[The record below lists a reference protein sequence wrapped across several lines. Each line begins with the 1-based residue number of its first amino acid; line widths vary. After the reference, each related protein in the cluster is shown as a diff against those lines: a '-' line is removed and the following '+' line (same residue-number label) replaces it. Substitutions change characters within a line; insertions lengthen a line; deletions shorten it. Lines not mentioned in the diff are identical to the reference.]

1 MYRVLSF
8 SAVALAVKFLVGF
21 VLTKL
26 FALFLGPSG
35 LALLGNLKNFTQ
47 LLHSYGTLGMQ
58 SGIIRFASEWKSQPK
73 KIANLVG
80 TLNIIFTI
88 SALIGGSFIF
98 FFSSALSLTIFQNT
112 SFDYIFKIIAV
123 ILPLQGFHLMYYSIL
138 QGLGNYKRV
147 VWQAVL
153 MDLIK
158 VALTSILV
166 LKYDLVG
173 ALIAMVVAP
182 VFYFLLSVWNTA
194 ITLKIFRYNWSKA
207 VAKNLALY
215 AMMSLFSSIAIPI
228 VYIVIR
234 NKITTDLGVDNAGY
248 WEAANQFSFFYFMV
262 LNSIIMMYV
271 LPKISENQKVSFF
284 RKQAS
289 EYFLRLIPV
298 FVVGL
303 VLLFL
308 FRDIA
313 IWILFD
319 DSFRPVSELMLWQLL
334 GDVFRAASLVLVAY
348 IHAHRLITHYI
359 TIDLVLSFSL
369 ILFSFFFIEQFG
381 LIGAVKAH
389 FVSYLIYFVAI
400 VFLLRKT
407 LFWASD
413 E

>member
-1 MYRVLSF
+1 M
-8 SAVALAVKFLVGF
+8 
-21 VLTKL
+21 LTKL

-73 KIANLVG
+73 KIASLVG

-98 FFSSALSLTIFQNT
+98 FFSSALSLAIFQNT

-166 LKYDLVG
+166 LNYDLVG
-173 ALIAMVVAP
+173 ALIAMVVTP

-234 NKITTDLGVDNAGY
+234 NKITSDLGVDNAGY

-289 EYFLRLIPV
+289 EYFLKLIPV

-303 VLLFL
+303 VLLFF

>member
-289 EYFLRLIPV
+289 EYFLKLIPV

>member
-215 AMMSLFSSIAIPI
+215 AMMSLSSSIAIPI

-248 WEAANQFSFFYFMV
+248 WEAVNQFSFFYFMV

-289 EYFLRLIPV
+289 EYFLKLIPV

>member
-248 WEAANQFSFFYFMV
+248 WEAVNQFSFFYFMV

-289 EYFLRLIPV
+289 EYFLKLIPV

-369 ILFSFFFIEQFG
+369 ILFSFFFIDQFG

>member
-289 EYFLRLIPV
+289 EYFLKLIPV

-381 LIGAVKAH
+381 LIGAVRAH

>member
-194 ITLKIFRYNWSKA
+194 ITLKILRYNWSKA

-248 WEAANQFSFFYFMV
+248 WEAVNQFSFFYFMV

-289 EYFLRLIPV
+289 EYFLKLIPV

-319 DSFRPVSELMLWQLL
+319 DSFRPVSELMLWQLS

>member
-158 VALTSILV
+158 VSLTSILV

-289 EYFLRLIPV
+289 EYFLKLIPV

-381 LIGAVKAH
+381 LIGAVRAH

-407 LFWASD
+407 LFCASD

>member
-248 WEAANQFSFFYFMV
+248 WEAVNQFSFFYFMV

-289 EYFLRLIPV
+289 EYFLKLIPV

-319 DSFRPVSELMLWQLL
+319 DSFRPVSELMLWQLS

>member
-173 ALIAMVVAP
+173 ALIAIVVAP

-289 EYFLRLIPV
+289 EYFLKLIPV

-381 LIGAVKAH
+381 LIGAVRAH

>member
-98 FFSSALSLTIFQNT
+98 FFSSALSLTIFQNI

-289 EYFLRLIPV
+289 EYFLKLIPF

>member
-1 MYRVLSF
+1 M
-8 SAVALAVKFLVGF
+8 
-21 VLTKL
+21 LTKL
-26 FALFLGPSG
+26 FALFLGPPG

-73 KIANLVG
+73 KIAGLVG

-98 FFSSALSLTIFQNT
+98 FFSNALSLAIFQNT

-158 VALTSILV
+158 VVLTSILV

-173 ALIAMVVAP
+173 ALIAMVVVP
-182 VFYFLLSVWNTA
+182 VFYFLLSVWNIT
-194 ITLKIFRYNWSKA
+194 ITLKIFRYSWSKG

-215 AMMSLFSSIAIPI
+215 TMMSLFSSIAIPI

-234 NKITTDLGVDNAGY
+234 NKITTDLGVNNAGY

-262 LNSIIMMYV
+262 LNSIILMYV

-284 RKQAS
+284 RKQIS
-289 EYFLRLIPV
+289 EYFLKLIPV

-303 VLLFL
+303 VLLYL

-348 IHAHRLITHYI
+348 IHAHRLIAHYI
-359 TIDLVLSFSL
+359 TIDLILSFSL

-407 LFWASD
+407 LFWAQD

>member
-248 WEAANQFSFFYFMV
+248 WEAVNQFSFFYFMV

-289 EYFLRLIPV
+289 EYFLKLIPV

>member
-158 VALTSILV
+158 VVLTSILV

-173 ALIAMVVAP
+173 ALIAMVVVP
-182 VFYFLLSVWNTA
+182 VFYFLLSVWNIT
-194 ITLKIFRYNWSKA
+194 ITLKIFRYSWSKG

-215 AMMSLFSSIAIPI
+215 TMMSLFSSIAIPI

-234 NKITTDLGVDNAGY
+234 NKITTDLGVNNAGY

-262 LNSIIMMYV
+262 LNSIILMYV

-284 RKQAS
+284 RKQIS
-289 EYFLRLIPV
+289 EYFLKLIPV

-303 VLLFL
+303 VLLYL

-348 IHAHRLITHYI
+348 IHAHRLIAHYI
-359 TIDLVLSFSL
+359 TIDLILSFSL

-407 LFWASD
+407 LFWAQD

>member
-194 ITLKIFRYNWSKA
+194 ITLKILRYNWSKA

-248 WEAANQFSFFYFMV
+248 WEAVNQFSFFYFMV

-289 EYFLRLIPV
+289 EYFLKLIPV

>member
-158 VALTSILV
+158 VSLTSILV

-289 EYFLRLIPV
+289 EYFLKLIPV

-381 LIGAVKAH
+381 LIGAVRAH

>member
-1 MYRVLSF
+1 LYKVFSF
-8 SAVALAVKFLVGF
+8 SLVSITIKFFVGF

-73 KIANLVG
+73 KIAGLVG

-98 FFSSALSLTIFQNT
+98 FFSNALSLAIFQNT

-158 VALTSILV
+158 VVLTSILV

-173 ALIAMVVAP
+173 ALIAMVVVP
-182 VFYFLLSVWNTA
+182 VFYFLLSVWNIT
-194 ITLKIFRYNWSKA
+194 ITLKIFRYSWSKG

-215 AMMSLFSSIAIPI
+215 TMMSLFSSIAIPI

-234 NKITTDLGVDNAGY
+234 NKITTDLGVNNAGY

-262 LNSIIMMYV
+262 LNSIILMYV

-284 RKQAS
+284 RKQIS
-289 EYFLRLIPV
+289 EYFLKLIPV

-303 VLLFL
+303 VLLYL

-348 IHAHRLITHYI
+348 IHAHRLIAHYI
-359 TIDLVLSFSL
+359 TIDLILSFSL

-407 LFWASD
+407 VFWAQD

>member
-73 KIANLVG
+73 KIAKLVG

-248 WEAANQFSFFYFMV
+248 WEAVNQFSFFYFMV

-289 EYFLRLIPV
+289 EYFLKLIPV

>member
-47 LLHSYGTLGMQ
+47 LVHSYGTLGMQ

-248 WEAANQFSFFYFMV
+248 WEAVNQFSFFYFMV

-289 EYFLRLIPV
+289 EYFLKLIPV

>member
-1 MYRVLSF
+1 LYRVLSF

-289 EYFLRLIPV
+289 EYFLKLIPV

-381 LIGAVKAH
+381 LIGAVRAH

>member
-289 EYFLRLIPV
+289 EYFLKLIPV

-319 DSFRPVSELMLWQLL
+319 DSFRPVSELMLWQLS

>member
-1 MYRVLSF
+1 LYRVLSF

-158 VALTSILV
+158 VSLTSILV

-289 EYFLRLIPV
+289 EYFLKLIPV

-381 LIGAVKAH
+381 LIGAVRAH

>member
-58 SGIIRFASEWKSQPK
+58 SGIIRFASEWKFQPK

-248 WEAANQFSFFYFMV
+248 WEAVNQFSFFYFMV

-289 EYFLRLIPV
+289 EYFLKLIPV

>member
-1 MYRVLSF
+1 
-8 SAVALAVKFLVGF
+8 
-21 VLTKL
+21 
-26 FALFLGPSG
+26 
-35 LALLGNLKNFTQ
+35 
-47 LLHSYGTLGMQ
+47 
-58 SGIIRFASEWKSQPK
+58 
-73 KIANLVG
+73 
-80 TLNIIFTI
+80 
-88 SALIGGSFIF
+88 
-98 FFSSALSLTIFQNT
+98 
-112 SFDYIFKIIAV
+112 
-123 ILPLQGFHLMYYSIL
+123 MYYSIL

-158 VALTSILV
+158 VVLTSILV

-173 ALIAMVVAP
+173 ALIAMVVVP
-182 VFYFLLSVWNTA
+182 VFYFLLSVWNIT
-194 ITLKIFRYNWSKA
+194 ITLKIFRYSWSKG

-215 AMMSLFSSIAIPI
+215 TMMSLFSSIAIPI

-234 NKITTDLGVDNAGY
+234 NKITTDLGVNNAGY

-262 LNSIIMMYV
+262 LNSIILMYV

-284 RKQAS
+284 RKQIS
-289 EYFLRLIPV
+289 EYFLKLIPV

-303 VLLFL
+303 VLLYL

-348 IHAHRLITHYI
+348 IHAHRLIAHYI
-359 TIDLVLSFSL
+359 TIDLILSFSL

-407 LFWASD
+407 LFWAQD

>member
-1 MYRVLSF
+1 M
-8 SAVALAVKFLVGF
+8 
-21 VLTKL
+21 LTKL

-58 SGIIRFASEWKSQPK
+58 SGIIRFASEWKSHPK
-73 KIANLVG
+73 KIAGLVG

-98 FFSSALSLTIFQNT
+98 FFSNALSLAIFQNT

-138 QGLGNYKRV
+138 QGLCNYKRV

-158 VALTSILV
+158 VVLTSILV

-173 ALIAMVVAP
+173 ALIAMVVVP
-182 VFYFLLSVWNTA
+182 VFYFLLSVWNIT
-194 ITLKIFRYNWSKA
+194 ITLKIFRYSWSKG

-215 AMMSLFSSIAIPI
+215 TMMSLFSSIAIPI

-234 NKITTDLGVDNAGY
+234 NKITTDLGVNNAGY

-262 LNSIIMMYV
+262 LNSIILMYV

-284 RKQAS
+284 RKQIS
-289 EYFLRLIPV
+289 EYFLKLIPV

-303 VLLFL
+303 VLLYL

-348 IHAHRLITHYI
+348 IHAHRLIAHYI
-359 TIDLVLSFSL
+359 TIDLILSFSL

-407 LFWASD
+407 LFWAQD

>member
-8 SAVALAVKFLVGF
+8 SALSLAVKLLVGF
-21 VLTKL
+21 LLTKL

-35 LALLGNLKNFTQ
+35 IALLGNLKNFTQ

-58 SGIIRFASEWKSQPK
+58 SGIIRFASAWKSQPK
-73 KIANLVG
+73 KIARLVG

-98 FFSSALSLTIFQNT
+98 FFSGVLSLAIFQNT
-112 SFDYIFKIIAV
+112 SYDYIFKIVAV

-158 VALTSILV
+158 VVFTSILV
-166 LKYDLVG
+166 LKYDLAG
-173 ALIAMVVAP
+173 AFIAMVVVP
-182 VFYFLLSVWNTA
+182 VFYFLLSAWNTA
-194 ITLKIFRYNWSKA
+194 ITLKIFRFNWSKG
-207 VAKNLALY
+207 VARNLTLY

-234 NKITTDLGVDNAGY
+234 NKITVDLGVDNAGY

-262 LNSIIMMYV
+262 LNTIIMMYV

-289 EYFLRLIPV
+289 EYFLKLIPV

-303 VLLFL
+303 ILLFL
-308 FRDIA
+308 FRDIT

-334 GDVFRAASLVLVAY
+334 GDVFRASSLVLVAY
-348 IHAHRLITHYI
+348 IHAHRLIAHYI

>member
-8 SAVALAVKFLVGF
+8 SAVALAVKFIVGF
-21 VLTKL
+21 LLTKL

-73 KIANLVG
+73 KIASLVG
-80 TLNIIFTI
+80 TLNVIFTI

-98 FFSSALSLTIFQNT
+98 FFSNALSLAIFQNT

-138 QGLGNYKRV
+138 QGLGNYKLV

-158 VALTSILV
+158 VVLTSILV

-173 ALIAMVVAP
+173 ALIAMVVVP
-182 VFYFLLSVWNTA
+182 VFYFLLSVWNIT
-194 ITLKIFRYNWSKA
+194 ITLKIFRYSWSKG

-215 AMMSLFSSIAIPI
+215 TIMSLFSSIAIPI

-234 NKITTDLGVDNAGY
+234 NKITTDLGVNNAGY

-262 LNSIIMMYV
+262 LNSIILMYV

-284 RKQAS
+284 RKQIL
-289 EYFLRLIPV
+289 EYFLKLIPV

-303 VLLFL
+303 VLLYL

-319 DSFRPVSELMLWQLL
+319 NSFRPVSELMLWQLL

-348 IHAHRLITHYI
+348 IHAHRLIVHYI

>member
-1 MYRVLSF
+1 LYKVFSF
-8 SAVALAVKFLVGF
+8 SLVSITIKFFVGF

-73 KIANLVG
+73 KIAGLVG

-98 FFSSALSLTIFQNT
+98 FFSNALSLAIFQNT

-158 VALTSILV
+158 VVLTSILV

-173 ALIAMVVAP
+173 ALIAMVVVP
-182 VFYFLLSVWNTA
+182 VFYFLLSVWNIT
-194 ITLKIFRYNWSKA
+194 ITLKIFRYSWSKG

-215 AMMSLFSSIAIPI
+215 TMMSLFSSIAIPI

-234 NKITTDLGVDNAGY
+234 NKITTDLGVNNAGY

-262 LNSIIMMYV
+262 LNSIILMYV

-284 RKQAS
+284 RKQIS
-289 EYFLRLIPV
+289 EYFLKLIPV

-303 VLLFL
+303 VLLYL

-348 IHAHRLITHYI
+348 IHAHRLIAHYI
-359 TIDLVLSFSL
+359 TIDLILSFSL

-407 LFWASD
+407 LFWAQD

>member
-248 WEAANQFSFFYFMV
+248 WEAVNQFSFFYFMV

-289 EYFLRLIPV
+289 EYFLKLIPV

-369 ILFSFFFIEQFG
+369 ILFSFFFIQQFG

>member
-8 SAVALAVKFLVGF
+8 SAVALAFKFIVGF
-21 VLTKL
+21 LLTKL

-35 LALLGNLKNFTQ
+35 LAILGNLKNFTQ

-73 KIANLVG
+73 KIADLVG

-88 SALIGGSFIF
+88 SALLGGGFIF
-98 FFSSALSLTIFQNT
+98 LFSSALSLAIFQNT
-112 SFDYIFKIIAV
+112 AFDYIFKIIAV
-123 ILPLQGFHLMYYSIL
+123 VLPLHGFHLMYYSIL

-147 VWQAVL
+147 VWQAVS
-153 MDLIK
+153 MDFIK
-158 VALTSILV
+158 VAFTSILV

-289 EYFLRLIPV
+289 EYFLKLIPV

>member
-8 SAVALAVKFLVGF
+8 SVFALAVKFVVGF
-21 VLTKL
+21 LLTKL

-73 KIANLVG
+73 KIASLVG

-98 FFSSALSLTIFQNT
+98 SLSNALSLAIFQNT

-123 ILPLQGFHLMYYSIL
+123 TLPLQGFHLMYYSIL

-147 VWQAVL
+147 LWQAVL

-173 ALIAMVVAP
+173 ALIAMVVMP

-215 AMMSLFSSIAIPI
+215 TTMSLFSSIAIPI

-289 EYFLRLIPV
+289 EYFLKLIPV

-348 IHAHRLITHYI
+348 IHAHRLIAHYI

-389 FVSYLIYFVAI
+389 FVSYLIYFVVI

>member
-1 MYRVLSF
+1 
-8 SAVALAVKFLVGF
+8 
-21 VLTKL
+21 
-26 FALFLGPSG
+26 
-35 LALLGNLKNFTQ
+35 
-47 LLHSYGTLGMQ
+47 
-58 SGIIRFASEWKSQPK
+58 
-73 KIANLVG
+73 
-80 TLNIIFTI
+80 
-88 SALIGGSFIF
+88 
-98 FFSSALSLTIFQNT
+98 
-112 SFDYIFKIIAV
+112 
-123 ILPLQGFHLMYYSIL
+123 
-138 QGLGNYKRV
+138 
-147 VWQAVL
+147 
-153 MDLIK
+153 
-158 VALTSILV
+158 
-166 LKYDLVG
+166 
-173 ALIAMVVAP
+173 
-182 VFYFLLSVWNTA
+182 
-194 ITLKIFRYNWSKA
+194 
-207 VAKNLALY
+207 
-215 AMMSLFSSIAIPI
+215 
-228 VYIVIR
+228 
-234 NKITTDLGVDNAGY
+234 
-248 WEAANQFSFFYFMV
+248 MV

-289 EYFLRLIPV
+289 EYFLKLIPV

>member
-248 WEAANQFSFFYFMV
+248 WEAVNQFSFFYFMV

-289 EYFLRLIPV
+289 EYFLKLIPV

-381 LIGAVKAH
+381 LIGAVRAH

-407 LFWASD
+407 LFWAQD

>member
-248 WEAANQFSFFYFMV
+248 WEAVNQFSFFYFMV

-289 EYFLRLIPV
+289 EYFLKLIPV

-381 LIGAVKAH
+381 LIGAVRAH

>member
-8 SAVALAVKFLVGF
+8 SAVALAVKFIVGF
-21 VLTKL
+21 LLTKL

-58 SGIIRFASEWKSQPK
+58 SGIIRFASERKSQPK
-73 KIANLVG
+73 KIASLVG
-80 TLNIIFTI
+80 TLNVIFTI

-98 FFSSALSLTIFQNT
+98 FFSNALSLAIFQNT

-138 QGLGNYKRV
+138 QGLGNYKLV

-158 VALTSILV
+158 VVLTSILV

-173 ALIAMVVAP
+173 ALIAMVVVP
-182 VFYFLLSVWNTA
+182 VFYFLLSVWNIT
-194 ITLKIFRYNWSKA
+194 ITLKIFRYSWSKG

-215 AMMSLFSSIAIPI
+215 TIMSLFSSIAIPI

-234 NKITTDLGVDNAGY
+234 NKITTDLGVNNAGY

-262 LNSIIMMYV
+262 LNSIILMYV

-284 RKQAS
+284 RKQIL
-289 EYFLRLIPV
+289 EYFLKLIPV
-298 FVVGL
+298 FVAGL
-303 VLLFL
+303 VLLYL

-319 DSFRPVSELMLWQLL
+319 NSFRPVSELMLWQLL

-348 IHAHRLITHYI
+348 IHAHRLIVHYI

>member
-58 SGIIRFASEWKSQPK
+58 SGIIRFASEWKFQPK

-248 WEAANQFSFFYFMV
+248 WEAVNQFSFFYFMV

-289 EYFLRLIPV
+289 EYFLKLIPV

-381 LIGAVKAH
+381 LIGAVRAH

>member
-8 SAVALAVKFLVGF
+8 SAVALAVKLIVGF

-35 LALLGNLKNFTQ
+35 IALLGNLKNFTQ

-58 SGIIRFASEWKSQPK
+58 SGIIRFASEWKSHPK
-73 KIANLVG
+73 KIASLVG

-98 FFSSALSLTIFQNT
+98 FFSNTLSLAIFQNT

-123 ILPLQGFHLMYYSIL
+123 ILPLQGFHLMYYSVL

-158 VALTSILV
+158 VVLTSILV

-173 ALIAMVVAP
+173 ALIAMVVVP
-182 VFYFLLSVWNTA
+182 VFYFLLSVWNIT
-194 ITLKIFRYNWSKA
+194 ITLKIFRYSWSKG

-215 AMMSLFSSIAIPI
+215 TMMSLFSSIAIPI

-234 NKITTDLGVDNAGY
+234 NKITTDLGVNNAGY

-262 LNSIIMMYV
+262 VNSIILMYV

-284 RKQAS
+284 RKQIS
-289 EYFLRLIPV
+289 EYFLKLIPV

-319 DSFRPVSELMLWQLL
+319 NSFRPVSELMLWQLL
-334 GDVFRAASLVLVAY
+334 GDVFRAASLVLVVY
-348 IHAHRLITHYI
+348 IHAHRLIAHYI
-359 TIDLVLSFSL
+359 TIDLILSFSL

>member
-1 MYRVLSF
+1 M
-8 SAVALAVKFLVGF
+8 
-21 VLTKL
+21 LTKL

-173 ALIAMVVAP
+173 ALIAMVVVP

-194 ITLKIFRYNWSKA
+194 ITLQIFRYNWSKG

-248 WEAANQFSFFYFMV
+248 WEAVNQFSFFYFMV

-289 EYFLRLIPV
+289 EYFLKLIPV

-381 LIGAVKAH
+381 LIGAVRAH